1 MTRGLF
7 YAPPLPAALVD
18 RGGGNLLHR
27 TLGRRAD
34 PCRRLTRN
42 LAAAL
47 CLFVFSAQAA
57 SASLMA
63 GRTASIANG
72 SFASIGNIR
81 GNCRRNFAI
90 TALLRF
96 SRRVLI
102 VPIIAAATINSC
114 IARKPR
120 SAAVMSVAVIVT
132 RAVCCV
138 AIGSDRTPSCSP
150 RTRRSGSR
158 RTSPS
163 CLIC

>member
-63 GRTASIANG
+63 GRIVGVRGVDRERIVRIDWQYPWQLPPRFRNHCAYEVFTARPYCSNHCG
-72 SFASIGNIR
+72 SDYQFLYCSETR
-81 GNCRRNFAI
+81 
-90 TALLRF
+90 L
-96 SRRVLI
+96 
-102 VPIIAAATINSC
+102 
-114 IARKPR
+114 
-120 SAAVMSVAVIVT
+120 AAVMSVAVIVT

-138 AIGSDRTPSCSP
+138 AIGRLRDIIEGQ
-150 RTRRSGSR
+150 RRAEARLGLFR
-158 RTSPS
+158 G
-163 CLIC
+163 

>member
-1 MTRGLF
+1 MEPFAVELCADDAGAFLISS

-63 GRTASIANG
+63 GRIVGVRGVDRERIVRIDWQYPWQLPPQFRNHCAFEVFTARPYCSNHCG
-72 SFASIGNIR
+72 SDYQFLYCSEASFGCCHVGR
-81 GNCRRNFAI
+81 GYCDSSG
-90 TALLRF
+90 LLR
-96 SRRVLI
+96 
-102 VPIIAAATINSC
+102 C
-114 IARKPR
+114 HW
-120 SAAVMSVAVIVT
+120 
-132 RAVCCV
+132 
-138 AIGSDRTPSCSP
+138 
-150 RTRRSGSR
+150 
-158 RTSPS
+158 
-163 CLIC
+163 